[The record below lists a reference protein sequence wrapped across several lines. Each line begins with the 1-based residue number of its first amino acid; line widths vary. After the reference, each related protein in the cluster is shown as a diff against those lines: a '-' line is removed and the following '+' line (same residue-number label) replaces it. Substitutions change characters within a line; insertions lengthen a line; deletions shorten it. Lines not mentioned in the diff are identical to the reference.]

1 MMSWPLPFDLRTAM
15 HDPRAAFR
23 DPRLQAC
30 TIETNEAGEPRA
42 WTGSLAVVYKAN
54 LPDGTPLA
62 LRTFNTELLERRER
76 YEWIAKYLQD
86 RKLSCLVGFEYHDSG
101 IRLPGDEIWYPLM
114 VMDWVEGATLFQYVR
129 TRCLGGK
136 ATSMAKAARHWA
148 ALVQE
153 LANAQI
159 VHGDLEPAN
168 VLVTK
173 AGRLKLVDYDTL
185 CVPALVG
192 LPSLEVGVAPY
203 QHPRRRTSTPLSP
216 KLDNFPALVLYT
228 AMRALAAAPELWE
241 KHVEQSGGGTLL
253 FRSGDFRDP
262 DASPLFHD
270 LKASPD
276 REVRRLAKL
285 VFKAADAKL
294 QQTPPL
300 GEVLSRLP
308 SPSGRGAGGEDGALP
323 SPSGRGAGG
332 EGHAQSPAANPTHVD
347 PAASRPDPLRG
358 TTGGW
363 PVEGDHAKVVLQV
376 VSGPIEGLEFVFD
389 RHETFLFGR
398 GEDCHARI
406 SGDPLVSRHHFLL
419 EVVPPR
425 VRIRDLGSRNGTYV
439 NGQRC
444 GCPDSPPGDP
454 AAAACQAEV
463 DLQRGDRITV
473 GSTTIDVR
481 IELGPAAGVA
491 DVAAADF
498 KQNVPPGATAA
509 VSGLNAYTMGDVVGS
524 GSLGT
529 VYRAIRKSDGR
540 PVAVKIV
547 RPSVAVSAADG
558 ARFLQG
564 VEPLRSLQHPG
575 VASVLEMGWAEQDF
589 YFVTHYYS
597 GKSLVE
603 AMAARGGRLTLA
615 EARPLFLQC
624 LAALEHA
631 HQRGFVHRDLKPQ
644 NILLENRA
652 GAWFA
657 LISDFGLAKHF
668 ELAGFSGLT
677 ATGNFRLGHCFM
689 PREQLTGFQNCLQAS
704 DLWSLAATFYYA
716 LTGQYPYDFHGH
728 DPLAVILHGAPV
740 PLGRRNPSIPPP
752 VAAAIDMALR
762 SDPAARFPSAGTMIL
777 ALEQAFA
784 QAAGGLR

>member
-1 MMSWPLPFDLRTAM
+1 MSWPLPFDLRAAM

-30 TIETNEAGEPRA
+30 TIETNEAGEPRT
-42 WTGSLAVVYKAN
+42 WTGSLAVVYKAITT
-54 LPDGTPLA
+54 DGTPLA

-86 RKLSCLVGFEYHDSG
+86 HKLSCLVGFEYHDSG

-253 FRSGDFRDP
+253 FRSDDFRDP

-308 SPSGRGAGGEDGALP
+308 SPSGER
-323 SPSGRGAGG
+323 GRG
-332 EGHAQSPAANPTHVD
+332 
-347 PAASRPDPLRG
+347 
-358 TTGGW
+358 
-363 PVEGDHAKVVLQV
+363 
-376 VSGPIEGLEFVFD
+376 
-389 RHETFLFGR
+389 
-398 GEDCHARI
+398 
-406 SGDPLVSRHHFLL
+406 
-419 EVVPPR
+419 
-425 VRIRDLGSRNGTYV
+425 
-439 NGQRC
+439 
-444 GCPDSPPGDP
+444 
-454 AAAACQAEV
+454 
-463 DLQRGDRITV
+463 
-473 GSTTIDVR
+473 
-481 IELGPAAGVA
+481 
-491 DVAAADF
+491 
-498 KQNVPPGATAA
+498 
-509 VSGLNAYTMGDVVGS
+509 
-524 GSLGT
+524 
-529 VYRAIRKSDGR
+529 
-540 PVAVKIV
+540 
-547 RPSVAVSAADG
+547 
-558 ARFLQG
+558 
-564 VEPLRSLQHPG
+564 
-575 VASVLEMGWAEQDF
+575 
-589 YFVTHYYS
+589 
-597 GKSLVE
+597 
-603 AMAARGGRLTLA
+603 
-615 EARPLFLQC
+615 
-624 LAALEHA
+624 
-631 HQRGFVHRDLKPQ
+631 
-644 NILLENRA
+644 
-652 GAWFA
+652 
-657 LISDFGLAKHF
+657 
-668 ELAGFSGLT
+668 
-677 ATGNFRLGHCFM
+677 
-689 PREQLTGFQNCLQAS
+689 
-704 DLWSLAATFYYA
+704 
-716 LTGQYPYDFHGH
+716 
-728 DPLAVILHGAPV
+728 
-740 PLGRRNPSIPPP
+740 
-752 VAAAIDMALR
+752 
-762 SDPAARFPSAGTMIL
+762 
-777 ALEQAFA
+777 
-784 QAAGGLR
+784 